1 MYIYIYILII
11 INTYKDI
18 LIHICVH
25 MCMFFVVF
33 SSFFW
38 CCCLLLFPLFP
49 HFPLLSIKKTKMRSL
64 QNLGLRD
71 LDARFIF
78 PVEPIWSFYS
88 HWLKV
93 DRFFKPCRFLEA
105 FLQWRSGPAQF
116 TSELLWRKIYTC
128 FDSLTLTQNYF
139 ELFFTMVHPKW
150 GMFPSWCESN
160 FAPDCFFQESD
171 NPYIVESKYRT
182 WIS

>member
-1 MYIYIYILII
+1 MYIYIYTLII

-64 QNLGLRD
+64 QNIGLRD

-105 FLQWRSGPAQF
+105 FLQWRSGPVQF
-116 TSELLWRKIYTC
+116 TSELLW
-128 FDSLTLTQNYF
+128 QNLHMF
-139 ELFFTMVHPKW
+139 WLLNLNTELFWAVFHH
-150 GMFPSWCESN
+150 G
-160 FAPDCFFQESD
+160 APQVRYVSVLMRIKFCAWLFLSGIWQ
-171 NPYIVESKYRT
+171 PIHR
-182 WIS
+182 WIEI

>member
-1 MYIYIYILII
+1 MYI
-11 INTYKDI
+11 
-18 LIHICVH
+18 CV
-25 MCMFFVVF
+25 CF
-33 SSFFW
+33 
-38 CCCLLLFPLFP
+38 LLFFLPFSDVVAYCCFHSSHIFP
-49 HFPLLSIKKTKMRSL
+49 CLASKNKKRSL
-64 QNLGLRD
+64 QNIGLRD
-71 LDARFIF
+71 LDDRFIF

-105 FLQWRSGPAQF
+105 FLQWRSGPVQF
-116 TSELLWRKIYTC
+116 TSELLWHKIYTC